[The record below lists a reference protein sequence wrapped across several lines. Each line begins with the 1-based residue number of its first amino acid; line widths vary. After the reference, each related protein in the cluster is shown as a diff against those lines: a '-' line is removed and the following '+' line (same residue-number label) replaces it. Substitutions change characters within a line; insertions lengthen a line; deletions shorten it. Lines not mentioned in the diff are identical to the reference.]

1 MIFDSTPRELLCCFF
16 MLGGAIFY
24 IGSAIGMLR
33 LPDFYCRVH
42 SSGNSETL
50 ACILTFMGLIVYEG
64 PTLTA
69 LKIGFV
75 FIFVILANPI
85 GSHILGKAAYKT
97 GHPVWTVRSVQESE
111 ADRAL
116 NHEHILSE
124 PLGNLNQEP
133 EEGENTVKVYS
144 KAKKRPPKKQG
155 FRNRRNRKHHNHNKE
170 GK

>member
-1 MIFDSTPRELLCCFF
+1 MILDMTLREALSCIF
-16 MLGGAIFY
+16 MLGGAVFF

-42 SSGNSETL
+42 SSGNSETM
-50 ACILTFMGLIVYEG
+50 ACILTFIGLIILEG

-69 LKIGFV
+69 AKMGLVFLFV
-75 FIFVILANPI
+75 VLANPI

-97 GHPVWTVRSVQESE
+97 GHPVWTVRSVQASE

-144 KAKKRPPKKQG
+144 KAKKRPPKKQS
-155 FRNRRNRKHHNHNKE
+155 FRNRRNRKHNHNKE